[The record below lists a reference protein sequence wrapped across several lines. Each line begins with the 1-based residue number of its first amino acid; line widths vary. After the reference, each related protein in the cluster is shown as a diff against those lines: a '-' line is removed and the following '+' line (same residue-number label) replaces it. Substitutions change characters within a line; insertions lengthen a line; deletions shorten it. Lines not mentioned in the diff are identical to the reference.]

1 MGKKSSVNIIVKL
14 IGMVVGSAL
23 LGLFLMWL
31 VYLLPVE
38 KMAENV
44 ADSAELLYAQ
54 NDSKELIAGDYW
66 KAYDRGTN
74 IIILHEII
82 YPNNGQALTD
92 ALLVPTADYTARWDE
107 DWADVLLEYA
117 ANREYDEDDD
127 YLPYARYWHGYLV
140 LLKPLFLFLDLGAT
154 YMLNLLLFGI
164 STIVIAFLMKKHLGS
179 YWKAYVLLIM
189 VMYPI
194 NIIQSY
200 QLSSVFYAMQLTMF
214 LLLLKDTW
222 KEEDVLSIFV
232 LDGIVLAFLDFL
244 TYPLVA
250 FAVPALTAYLLSK
263 KSCLKE
269 NLCAMIGR
277 GFAFGLGYAGM
288 WAMKWIFASI
298 FTTQNVILDAID
310 SILHRTGVVENTY
323 DENFMSI
330 STADALMRN
339 LKSFFNEYNLII
351 LAIVCIISF
360 FYIVAKKVKGSVDKQ
375 MLLVCSVIGISPFLW
390 IMLLTNHSS
399 LHPHLEWRTFAIL
412 IYAVAILGISIWGT
426 DVRGKENG

>member
-1 MGKKSSVNIIVKL
+1 
-14 IGMVVGSAL
+14 
-23 LGLFLMWL
+23 MWM

-44 ADSAELLYAQ
+44 AASAELLYAQ

-82 YPNNGQALTD
+82 YPNDGQALND
-92 ALLVPTADYTARWDE
+92 ALLNPTADYTARWDE
-107 DWADVLLEYA
+107 DWADVLMEYA
-117 ANREYDEDDD
+117 TKREYKADD

-140 LLKPLFLFLDLGAT
+140 LLKPLFMFMDLGGTYVLNLILFLVSTVAIGYLMNKRLGNYWRA
-154 YMLNLLLFGI
+154 YLLLV
-164 STIVIAFLMKKHLGS
+164 IVMH
-179 YWKAYVLLIM
+179 
-189 VMYPI
+189 PI

-214 LLLLKDTW
+214 LLLLKNTK
-222 KEEDVLSIFV
+222 KEEDILSIFV

-250 FAVPALTAYLLSK
+250 FAVPALTAYLLRK
-263 KSCLKE
+263 KSCIKE

-288 WAMKWIFASI
+288 WAMKWIFASV

-330 STADALMRN
+330 STADALTRN
-339 LKSFFNEYNLII
+339 LKSFFNENNLTI
-351 LAIVCIISF
+351 L
-360 FYIVAKKVKGSVDKQ
+360 
-375 MLLVCSVIGISPFLW
+375 
-390 IMLLTNHSS
+390 
-399 LHPHLEWRTFAIL
+399 
-412 IYAVAILGISIWGT
+412 
-426 DVRGKENG
+426 